1 MDLQTRLPE
10 LKNRAFTAPLPQL
23 QMRPA
28 ELDDAA
34 FMAPLVNEADGGL
47 PLHVWKSLAFPG
59 ADPWDMGIRRIQ
71 SDDTPVSWR
80 MAWIA
85 EVGGERVGTVIV
97 HQLAE
102 TPEQLEATIMS
113 PLWVPFVELE
123 LLASDSAYIKTL
135 TVAEG
140 FRGREI
146 GTRLLR
152 FVERFRGPEG
162 MSTIVANHDTR
173 SLGFFERNGFTE
185 AARRPMVKD
194 GWETPGTEWI
204 LLRKP

>member
-1 MDLQTRLPE
+1 MD
-10 LKNRAFTAPLPQL
+10 L

-28 ELDDAA
+28 ELDDAP
-34 FMAPLVNEADGGL
+34 FLVPLVNEADGGMPFHIWSSRAL
-47 PLHVWKSLAFPG
+47 PG
-59 ADPWDMGIRRIQ
+59 ADPWEVGLRRVQ

-85 EVGGERVGTVIV
+85 QSGGERVGAVIV

-123 LLASDSAYIKTL
+123 LLASDSAYIRTL

-140 FRGREI
+140 FRGQGI
-146 GTRLLR
+146 GTRLLA
-152 FVERFRGPEG
+152 FAERFRGPEG
-162 MSTIVANHDTR
+162 LSTIVADHDRR
-173 SLGFFERNGFTE
+173 SLGFFGRNGFRE

-194 GWETPGTEWI
+194 GWQTPGTEWI

>member
-1 MDLQTRLPE
+1 MDL
-10 LKNRAFTAPLPQL
+10 K
-23 QMRPA
+23 MRPA
-28 ELDDAA
+28 EIEDAP
-34 FMAPLVNEADGGL
+34 FLVPLVNEADGGM
-47 PLHVWKSLAFPG
+47 PFHIWSSLALPG
-59 ADPWDMGIRRIQ
+59 ADPWEVGLRRVQ

-85 EVGGERVGTVIV
+85 EMGSERVGAVIV

-123 LLASDSAYIKTL
+123 LLASDSGYIKTL
-135 TVAEG
+135 TVIEPL
-140 FRGREI
+140 RGQGL
-146 GTRLLR
+146 GTQLLR
-152 FVERFRGPEG
+152 FAERFRGPEG
-162 MSTIVANHDTR
+162 MSTIVGNHDEASR
-173 SLGFFERNGFTE
+173 RFFERNGFAE

-194 GWETPGTEWI
+194 GWQTPGTEWI